1 VEVEMIYKRAGNH
14 WKKPTRFERR
24 QTDQE
29 EEESQ
34 PLRRKSGRPRS
45 LKDITKAKPRRRAP
59 WK

>member
-1 VEVEMIYKRAGNH
+1 MIYKRAGNH
-14 WKKPTRFERR
+14 WKTPTRFERR
-24 QTDQE
+24 ETELE

-34 PLRRKSGRPRS
+34 HLRKTERPRS

>member
-1 VEVEMIYKRAGNH
+1 MIYKRAANH
-14 WKKPTRFERR
+14 WKRPPRFESR
-24 QTDQE
+24 QTDQ

>member
-1 VEVEMIYKRAGNH
+1 MAHLFKRPANH
-14 WKKPTRFERR
+14 WKRPTRFERR

-29 EEESQ
+29 EEDSQ

-45 LKDITKAKPRRRAP
+45 LKEITKAKPRRRAL